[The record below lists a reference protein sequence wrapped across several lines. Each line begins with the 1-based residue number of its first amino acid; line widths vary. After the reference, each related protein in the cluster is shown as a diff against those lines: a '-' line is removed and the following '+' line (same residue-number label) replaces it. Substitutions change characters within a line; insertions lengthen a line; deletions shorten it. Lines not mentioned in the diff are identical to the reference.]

1 MDLKD
6 YVKVDDL
13 IKRMNEEYPE
23 GRLITELVNQ
33 IGDLVVFKVTTF
45 YNGDSDPICTGHE
58 QEKDSRDKKLEKQN
72 RSHVDVVW
80 RVLFSEKPLYEE
92 MEDIVQNNSETSK
105 NSFCRNAQINRVR
118 TLNTSMRGT
127 QTRKLH

>member
-33 IGDLVVFKVTTF
+33 IG
-45 YNGDSDPICTGHE
+45 
-58 QEKDSRDKKLEKQN
+58 KLN
-72 RSHVDVVW
+72 
-80 RVLFSEKPLYEE
+80 L
-92 MEDIVQNNSETSK
+92 
-105 NSFCRNAQINRVR
+105 
-118 TLNTSMRGT
+118 
-127 QTRKLH
+127 